1 MARNNGKI
9 THGDTITHLLVIR
22 LSAMGDVAI
31 SAPIIYTLA
40 TNHPTLRITIL
51 TKRFYGPIFS
61 AIPNASVY
69 YADVKGKHKGMIG
82 LWKLYKELRALRIDA
97 VADLHNVL
105 RSNIL
110 KFFFKSDGIPFPQIS
125 KGRDNKKALTA
136 KNNKVFKQLKTT
148 SQRYIDVFSSLG
160 FSLNLNNTLLFPK
173 QLLSDHTLKIIGSNA
188 QKWVGVAPFAAFEGK
203 RYPLHLM
210 EDVLQALDNTKK
222 YKILLFGGGKEER
235 EQLNSLEEKF
245 ECGINMTGKLTFQE
259 ELALISNLDL
269 MLSMDSGN
277 AHLAAMYGI
286 PVVTL
291 WGVTHPYAGFYPIK
305 QARDNALLANRDK
318 YPLIPTSVYG
328 NKMPS
333 GYEKAME
340 TISPEAV
347 FQKIEMVLRKGN
359 SASIP

>member
-160 FSLNLNNTLLFPK
+160 FSLNLN
-173 QLLSDHTLKIIGSNA
+173 
-188 QKWVGVAPFAAFEGK
+188 
-203 RYPLHLM
+203 
-210 EDVLQALDNTKK
+210 
-222 YKILLFGGGKEER
+222 
-235 EQLNSLEEKF
+235 
-245 ECGINMTGKLTFQE
+245 
-259 ELALISNLDL
+259 
-269 MLSMDSGN
+269 
-277 AHLAAMYGI
+277 
-286 PVVTL
+286 
-291 WGVTHPYAGFYPIK
+291 
-305 QARDNALLANRDK
+305 
-318 YPLIPTSVYG
+318 
-328 NKMPS
+328 
-333 GYEKAME
+333 
-340 TISPEAV
+340 
-347 FQKIEMVLRKGN
+347 
-359 SASIP
+359 